1 MDRRLLRFRSLGNT
15 FPCRGRVGGQPALG
29 GWGLMQE
36 TPRLLRTAP
45 CAEGWGTGVG
55 GGRREPSPYLPSP
68 RGTFP
73 CWVQSGGSNCPRGRR
88 PFSRQDRKDSRW
100 PPCGKCSGG
109 LWMPSWLTST
119 SVPPLSGGKR
129 APVRLGRGLGARGRW
144 EGDRR
149 SVGRAA
155 SFPSPLRPA
164 QGRLTLLVAVDADDL
179 TEGHDQGVVPVDAE
193 EKSDWCHCAQ
203 RPVTPPRRRETI
215 QRIA

>member
-1 MDRRLLRFRSLGNT
+1 
-15 FPCRGRVGGQPALG
+15 
-29 GWGLMQE
+29 
-36 TPRLLRTAP
+36 
-45 CAEGWGTGVG
+45 
-55 GGRREPSPYLPSP
+55 
-68 RGTFP
+68 
-73 CWVQSGGSNCPRGRR
+73 
-88 PFSRQDRKDSRW
+88 
-100 PPCGKCSGG
+100 
-109 LWMPSWLTST
+109 MPSWLTST